1 MQRSPA
7 KPGGISRPPRPRRSK
22 GIVEEKI
29 QEILACRKK
38 TCIDEPGL
46 TRAAVLIPLFVKDG
60 SYHVLLTRRTHA
72 VGSHKGQIS
81 FPGGRQ
87 EPGEEPLG
95 AALREAE
102 EEMGIRKKD
111 VRILGELD
119 DMCTLSSDFCI
130 APFVGLIPYP
140 YPFKINDREIEEVI
154 EMPLAALL
162 DETRFREEVRERNG
176 RPLHVCFYEHGKHVV
191 WGATARILKQLMD
204 LISAEEGK
212 ERTPPS
218 RSVPEGGEFSS
229 PPGQEC
235 GKR

>member
-1 MQRSPA
+1 M
-7 KPGGISRPPRPRRSK
+7 
-22 GIVEEKI
+22 EEKI
-29 QEILACRKK
+29 KEILACREKV
-38 TCIDEPGL
+38 CIDEAGL
-46 TRAAVLIPLFVKDG
+46 ARAAVLIPIFKKDG
-60 SYHVLLTRRTHA
+60 EYHLILTRRTHH

-87 EPGEEPLG
+87 EPGEAPLS

-102 EEMGIRKKD
+102 EEMGIQRKD

-140 YPFKINDREIEEVI
+140 YPFKVSDQEIDEVI
-154 EMPLAALL
+154 ELPLAALL
-162 DETRFREEVRERNG
+162 DENKFREEVQERNG

-204 LISAEEGK
+204 LVAQK
-212 ERTPPS
+212 EKDIDR
-218 RSVPEGGEFSS
+218 
-229 PPGQEC
+229 PGP
-235 GKR
+235 G